1 MNGIPEPYL
10 AIAQEEGAGKIGK
23 TQQLLIMLEA
33 ITLSLK
39 TGYEKRRKRVTEI
52 ERDTFKSH
60 CSNNISITDA

>member
-23 TQQLLIMLEA
+23 TQQLPITLEA

-39 TGYEKRRKRVTEI
+39 TGYEKSYKNRKGH
-52 ERDTFKSH
+52 F
-60 CSNNISITDA
+60 